1 MSFKPNKNE
10 AIANYALV
18 PNNVLLM
25 IRYPKYINLIKKK
38 FGDGAEI
45 LFEELLQRGYC
56 NASELLIVTQTRFQ
70 KEKKKT
76 ISLPSLRDDLFALI
90 TAKYVSRLPY
100 STSEE
105 LPVPILEIT
114 PSEEYTL
121 PSIDI
126 KLVTEH
132 QSDPTVEL
140 PDKEIY
146 WTINFDRLHQDIRD
160 KIIVNAFTRKFDEN
174 VGEFVRLLLE
184 QMYIRTEPWAGH
196 SNPVP
201 LLEVKSMA
209 KKMNTHQLL
218 VAFFDQYANVLGKNI
233 TIELLSSRQSGEW
246 VDFGIIICIF
256 INKT

>member
-10 AIANYALV
+10 AIANYALI
-18 PNNVLLM
+18 PSNVLLM

-56 NASELLIVTQTRFQ
+56 NASELLIVTQIRFQ
-70 KEKKKT
+70 KEKKKAVS
-76 ISLPSLRDDLFALI
+76 IPALRDDLFALI

-105 LPVPILEIT
+105 LPVPVLEIN
-114 PSEEYTL
+114 PVEEHTL
-121 PSIDI
+121 PPIDI
-126 KLVTEH
+126 KLVTDH
-132 QSDPTVEL
+132 QNDPNVEL
-140 PDKEIY
+140 PDKEMY

-160 KIIVNAFTRKFDEN
+160 KIIVNAFTKKFDEN

-184 QMYIRTEPWAGH
+184 QMYIRTEPWAAN

-201 LLEVKSMA
+201 LLEVKNLA
-209 KKMNTHQLL
+209 KKMNTHPLL
-218 VAFFDQYANVLGKNI
+218 VTFFDQYANVLGKN
-233 TIELLSSRQSGEW
+233 
-246 VDFGIIICIF
+246 DIIKARTLRLPF
-256 INKT
+256 S